1 MDHFVQRLQYGVLRA
16 YASRNHFLT
25 FIHEAILTFEK
36 DLVNIIQGPKTEYP
50 VYLSL
55 SSQSQ
60 SKPSVVAQRFM
71 ANWESIIKE
80 TDTKLTN
87 L

>member
-25 FIHEAILTFEK
+25 FIQEALFTFEK
-36 DLVNIIQGPKTEYP
+36 DLVNIINGSTESESP

-55 SSQSQ
+55 SSPQSR
-60 SKPSVVAQRFM
+60 SSVVAQTFM
-71 ANWESIIKE
+71 ANWEYIIKE
-80 TDTKLTN
+80 TDTKMTRL
-87 L
+87 